1 MNSLLLETRRL
12 LRRDRVRPERWNWRC
27 SETADISRVAADHF
41 NGKEVAL
48 RRETDFQRVEGI
60 APRADLNFLLWRP
73 RALAGPM
80 GRVAG
85 GWAQKEKITFYEKD
99 SSPFNLLDN
108 GCHG

>member
-73 RALAGPM
+73 RALAGPI

-85 GWAQKEKITFYEKD
+85 GLAQKEKFTFYR
-99 SSPFNLLDN
+99 PFRAPAAWALSFSI
-108 GCHG
+108 

>member
-1 MNSLLLETRRL
+1 MISLLLETRRVR
-12 LRRDRVRPERWNWRC
+12 RRDRVRPERWNWRC

-48 RRETDFQRVEGI
+48 RRETDFQSWLKDLLYG
-60 APRADLNFLLWRP
+60 ADLNFLLWRP

-85 GWAQKEKITFYEKD
+85 GWAQKKIFIFYR
-99 SSPFNLLDN
+99 PAPRPRA
-108 GCHG
+108 

>member
-1 MNSLLLETRRL
+1 VNSLLLETRRL

-85 GWAQKEKITFYEKD
+85 GWVRKKNFIFYR
-99 SSPFNLLDN
+99 PAPRPRA
-108 GCHG
+108 